1 MNKIETFVSCTP
13 EAALCTGAL
22 FSDAVKRQME
32 AYSCLH
38 KPAINA
44 KSWSTMSLDEA
55 ILRARLIA
63 APINKG
69 GIIMELQGLK
79 SPFGKN
85 TDISLS
91 PDKLVGV
98 LSKLMIWLKEYERFY
113 YLCTFYD
120 YTKKV
125 YGLDASQ
132 QPPNTGAFGLIA
144 TMYQRFPSSLST
156 YVRRNFFDG
165 ASYNCC

>member
-1 MNKIETFVSCTP
+1 
-13 EAALCTGAL
+13 
-22 FSDAVKRQME
+22 
-32 AYSCLH
+32 
-38 KPAINA
+38 
-44 KSWSTMSLDEA
+44 
-55 ILRARLIA
+55 
-63 APINKG
+63 
-69 GIIMELQGLK
+69 MELQGFK

-144 TMYQRFPSSLST
+144 TMYQHFPSSLST
-156 YVRRNFFDG
+156 YVRRNFFDVDKNHGDLKYKFFAPWFLSRPLLRLGRTLPSLVVNATG
-165 ASYNCC
+165 APARRRLTLLAIIW